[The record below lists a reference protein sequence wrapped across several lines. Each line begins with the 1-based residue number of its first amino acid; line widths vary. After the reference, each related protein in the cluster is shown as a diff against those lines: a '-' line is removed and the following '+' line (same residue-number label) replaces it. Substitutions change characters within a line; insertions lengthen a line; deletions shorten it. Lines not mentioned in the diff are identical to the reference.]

1 MSGRR
6 RGWLGGVLLLLL
18 VVGVAAWMFRDTLL
32 GRWAG
37 EAQYSEVSE
46 EAALSA
52 EAKLERLRT
61 RGDTVRLSEVELA
74 SLLRFRVADRYP
86 DLLQNPSAGMAGDTL
101 RVGARFPTERL
112 PELQELER
120 VRPFFPDTTRID
132 VAGRLRERGPGR
144 AALEIDEVAVAGI
157 PIPQR
162 YYPSVLE
169 RLGRRDEPGLP
180 ANAMAFG
187 LPEGVGSARVEN
199 GYLVLTP

>member
-6 RGWLGGVLLLLL
+6 TGWLVGGLLLLL
-18 VVGVAAWMFRDTLL
+18 VLGTGAWVFRDALL
-32 GRWAG
+32 GGWTRNVV
-37 EAQYSEVSE
+37 YTEVSE
-46 EAALSA
+46 EAAAAA

-61 RGDTVRLSEVELA
+61 HGDTIRLSDVELA
-74 SLLRFRVADRYP
+74 SLLRFRVAAQYP
-86 DLLQNPSAGMAGDTL
+86 DLLQNPSAAMSGDTL

-112 PELQELER
+112 PDLQELER

-187 LPEGVGSARVEN
+187 LPQGVGSAWVED
-199 GYLVLTP
+199 GFLVLTP